1 MTEVEALQ
9 KIAEAIR
16 GLENIVAVLVIVI
29 VLELLFK
36 TMSPDLR
43 RLEELLEEFLKF
55 IHIHR
60 RE

>member
-9 KIAEAIR
+9 EIASAIR
-16 GLENIVAVLVIVI
+16 LLRSAIGTLTFVLV
-29 VLELLFK
+29 LMLFFK
-36 TMSPDLR
+36 TMSPNLR

-55 IHIHR
+55 VHIHR